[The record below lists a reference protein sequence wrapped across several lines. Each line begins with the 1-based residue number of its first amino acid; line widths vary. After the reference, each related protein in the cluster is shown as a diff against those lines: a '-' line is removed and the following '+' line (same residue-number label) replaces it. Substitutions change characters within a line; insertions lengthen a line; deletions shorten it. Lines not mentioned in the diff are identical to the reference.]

1 MTKAEAPIRRRK
13 LSDDIQDR
21 LLALIRGPNY
31 APGDR
36 LPSERELMRIYE
48 VGRPA
53 IREAMQNLQRM
64 GLIEIKHGE
73 RPRVAEPS
81 IGRMVDQ
88 MGETMRHLLMHSP
101 ANLEHLKEARA
112 TFEREMAR
120 VAARKHAATD
130 IARLSRIVD
139 DQEAASAD
147 SPRFL
152 EYDGQFHREIAA
164 ISGNPIFSSLS
175 EALFGWLVEFHMDLV
190 RVPGL
195 EKLTIEEHRGIIAA
209 IESRDPERAGKAMAD
224 HLGRAN
230 ALYSRAASNRGGSG
244 ERRG

>member
-1 MTKAEAPIRRRK
+1 MPIRRRK

-21 LLALIRGPNY
+21 LLALIRGPDY
-31 APGDR
+31 APGDG
-36 LPSERELMRIYE
+36 LPSERELMRLYE

-88 MGETMRHLLMHSP
+88 MGESMRHLLTHSP
-101 ANLEHLKEARA
+101 ADLEHLKEARA

-120 VAARKHAATD
+120 IAARKHSATD
-130 IARLSRIVD
+130 LARLERIID
-139 DQEAASAD
+139 DQEASDPDSA
-147 SPRFL
+147 RFL
-152 EYDGQFHREIAA
+152 EFDGQFHREIAT

-175 EALFGWLVEFHMDLV
+175 QALFGWLSEFHIELV
-190 RVPGL
+190 RVPGM
-195 EKLTIEEHRGIIAA
+195 EKLTIEEHRGIVTA
-209 IESRDPERAGKAMAD
+209 IGAGDPERAGKAMAD
-224 HLGRAN
+224 HLTRAN
-230 ALYSRAASNRGGSG
+230 ALYHRAAR
-244 ERRG
+244 